1 MPTVAIIGP
10 ELFPIPPIRGGAAEL
25 FIEQVASRLQDWQ
38 PVVISRADPELPAHE
53 RRGRVH
59 YFRIPLASWEFR
71 LYKRYPQWFPFYD
84 RRVLKI
90 INTIQPD
97 LIHVH
102 NRPLLALYLQK
113 HLGHRIPCILHL
125 HNLYNSLGQKRA
137 TSRRH
142 SYSSGSLCGLQSI
155 CA

>member
-25 FIEQVASRLQDWQ
+25 FIEQVASRLQGWQ

-53 RRGRVH
+53 HRGQVQ
-59 YFRIPLASWEFR
+59 YFRIPLSSWEFW

-90 INTIQPD
+90 IRHNSAGPDSRSQPPSAG
-97 LIHVH
+97 LIS
-102 NRPLLALYLQK
+102 AK
-113 HLGHRIPCILHL
+113 
-125 HNLYNSLGQKRA
+125 
-137 TSRRH
+137 TSW
-142 SYSSGSLCGLQSI
+142 
-155 CA
+155 